1 MASERLKS
9 FDENSVRRTNCAL
22 DTGRTKKRMKV
33 TIVIARK
40 RTPAHA
46 IRLTRYA
53 SIALHYGAWPRAV
66 AQLLGEVLPAREL
79 EGPAVVEQLDAG
91 ALLAAADLGEARW
104 LKRRREELVVL
115 AEAEI
120 AELGAF
126 GQRNKVEVDHDPAA
140 GALGNVRGVDRD
152 PV

>member
-66 AQLLGEVLPAREL
+66 AQLLGEVLRSEERRVGKECRSGWSPYREKKKTTK
-79 EGPAVVEQLDAG
+79 ASM
-91 ALLAAADLGEARW
+91 
-104 LKRRREELVVL
+104 
-115 AEAEI
+115 
-120 AELGAF
+120 
-126 GQRNKVEVDHDPAA
+126 
-140 GALGNVRGVDRD
+140 VRG
-152 PV
+152 

>member
-53 SIALHYGAWPRAV
+53 SIVRLYGACPRPV
-66 AQLLGEVLPAREL
+66 VQLQLLGKVLPAAEL
-79 EGPAVVEQLDAG
+79 DGAAAVEKLDAR
-91 ALLAAADLGEARW
+91 AFLAAADPG
-104 LKRRREELVVL
+104 
-115 AEAEI
+115 
-120 AELGAF
+120 
-126 GQRNKVEVDHDPAA
+126 
-140 GALGNVRGVDRD
+140 
-152 PV
+152 